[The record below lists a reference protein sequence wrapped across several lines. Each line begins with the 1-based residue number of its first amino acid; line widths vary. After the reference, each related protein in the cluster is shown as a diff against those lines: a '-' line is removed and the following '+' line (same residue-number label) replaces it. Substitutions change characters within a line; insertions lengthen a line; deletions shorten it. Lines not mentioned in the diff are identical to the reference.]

1 MAEYY
6 KPYSA
11 VSAVA
16 PQFDTSALQ
25 RAGALF
31 EKSLNSI
38 RDKEIEDFKLAQ
50 EQEKYKNALG
60 FQQRAEERDI
70 AKIAEERAKTLATN
84 NALAVMENPKVVT
97 SLNTSASDA
106 TSQNALNMYNQA
118 NADGVVTPQEQALL
132 DSTYQKDLTRDV
144 LTSGSADQKSLFD
157 ARQAIQKLNMQ
168 EAENKANADYR
179 AKALAQQAQSSNLQT
194 KIYNDQRKAIEDQN
208 NIAALILNSMKP
220 IEKDVLN
227 TDYVKVQDEL
237 NKATTNV
244 SEFEKTNPNL
254 VDTSLTP
261 DIVNQFIEARNQKSL
276 PMAMNGRIDP
286 YGQGLISGGKVDS
299 ITLSTVNQKLLEAVG
314 GNKDI
319 YDTLVKSNNAE
330 KFLQYIKD
338 KGDLPKLNQNILTTP
353 EKVKQVSPASLED
366 IRQAI
371 LNDPKTNASMKL
383 NILNNLTDG
392 SSGTG
397 LGGLINTTYKSGK
410 SGSTG
415 IGELFDSNDDSVSD
429 KRYKE
434 SKIKEA
440 EVLDSKVTQIANKN
454 PSIPKELVAEFGKFK
469 TVAGREQFIKDNFNE
484 DYTLKDGVSVKD
496 LTLRNGLS
504 KLVDYKE
511 DTDNNTGGNI
521 NQFIQSNK
529 AILSTLNDSELKSF
543 ISMVEPRYAAEG
555 KSIFKNIGDNSP
567 IGDAL
572 ELAIKDWNKTH
583 PDKKLDATK
592 IGKGLSD

>member
-38 RDKEIEDFKLAQ
+38 RDKEVEDFKLAQ

-84 NALAVMENPKVVT
+84 NALAVMENPNVVT
-97 SLNTSASDA
+97 SLNTSASDS
-106 TSQNALNMYNQA
+106 TSQNALSMYNQA

-144 LTSGSADQKSLFD
+144 LTSGSADQKTLFD
-157 ARQAIQKLNMQ
+157 ARQAVAKLKVE

-179 AKALAQQAQSSNLQT
+179 AKALAQQAQSSNLQA
-194 KIYNDQRKAIEDQN
+194 KIYNDRRKDIEDQN
-208 NIAALILNSMKP
+208 NVAALILNSMKP
-220 IEKDVLN
+220 IEKDIVN
-227 TDYVKVQDEL
+227 PKYITIQEQL
-237 NKATTNV
+237 NKANTNI

-254 VDTSLTP
+254 VNTSLTS

-276 PMAMNGRIDP
+276 PTYMNGRIDP
-286 YGQGLISGGKVDS
+286 YGQGLITGGKVDS
-299 ITLSTVNQKLLEAVG
+299 TTLVTVNQKLLEAVG

-330 KFLQYIKD
+330 KFLQYLKD

-353 EKVKQVSPASLED
+353 EKVKEVSPASLED

-371 LNDPKTNASMKL
+371 LNDSKTNASMKL
-383 NILNNLTDG
+383 NILNNLTDDY
-392 SSGTG
+392 SGTG
-397 LGGLINTTYKSGK
+397 LGSLINSTSKSSN

-415 IGELFDSNDDSVSD
+415 MGGLFGSNDDSVSD

-434 SKIKEA
+434 SKVKEA
-440 EVLDSKVTQIANKN
+440 EVLDSKLTQIANKN
-454 PSIPKELVAEFGKFK
+454 PNIPKELIAEFGKFK
-469 TVAGREQFIKDNFNE
+469 TVAGREQFIKDNFND
-484 DYTLKDGVSVKD
+484 DYTLKDGVSVKE
-496 LTLRNGLS
+496 LTLRDGLS
-504 KLVDYKE
+504 NLVDYKK

-543 ISMVEPRYAAEG
+543 ISMVKPRYVAEG
-555 KSIFKNIGDNSP
+555 KSIVKNLGDNSA

-572 ELAIKDWNKTH
+572 ELAIEDWNKTH

-592 IGKGLSD
+592 IGKVRSD

>member
-84 NALAVMENPKVVT
+84 NALAVMENPNVVT

-106 TSQNALNMYNQA
+106 TSQNVLNMYNQA
-118 NADGVVTPQEQALL
+118 NADGVVTPQEQALI

-168 EAENKANADYR
+168 EAENKATADYR
-179 AKALAQQAQSSNLQT
+179 AKVLAQQAQSSNLQT
-194 KIYNDQRKAIEDQN
+194 KIYNDQN
-208 NIAALILNSMKP
+208 NVAALILNSMKP
-220 IEKDVLN
+220 IEKEVLN
-227 TDYVKVQDEL
+227 PDYTKVQDEL
-237 NKATTNV
+237 NKATTNI

-254 VDTSLTP
+254 ANTSLTP

-276 PMAMNGRIDP
+276 PTPMNGRIDP
-286 YGQGLISGGKVDS
+286 YGQGLITGGKVDS
-299 ITLSTVNQKLLEAVG
+299 TTLATVNQKLLEAVG

-353 EKVKQVSPASLED
+353 EKVKQVSPASIDD

-371 LNDPKTNASMKL
+371 LNDTKTNASTKL
-383 NILNNLTDG
+383 NILNNLTDIY
-392 SSGTG
+392 SGTG
-397 LGGLINTTYKSGK
+397 LGGLIDSTPKSGK

-415 IGELFDSNDDSVSD
+415 MGGLFGSNDDSVSD
-429 KRYKE
+429 KKYKE
-434 SKIKEA
+434 SKVKEA
-440 EVLDSKVTQIANKN
+440 EVLDSKITQIANKN
-454 PSIPKELVAEFGKFK
+454 PSIPKELVAEFGKYK
-469 TVAGREQFIKDNFNE
+469 TVAGREQFIKDNFND
-484 DYTLKDGVSVKD
+484 DYTLKDGVSVKE
-496 LTLRNGLS
+496 LTLRDGLS
-504 KLVDYKE
+504 NIVDYEK

-529 AILSTLNDSELKSF
+529 DILYTLNDSELKSF
-543 ISMVEPRYAAEG
+543 ISMVKPRYAVEG
-555 KSIFKNIGDNSP
+555 TSMIKNISDNSP
-567 IGDAL
+567 MGDAL

-592 IGKGLSD
+592 IGTTRSD

>member
-38 RDKEIEDFKLAQ
+38 RDKEVEDFKLAQ

-84 NALAVMENPKVVT
+84 NALAVMENPNVVT

-106 TSQNALNMYNQA
+106 TSQNALSMYNQA

-157 ARQAIQKLNMQ
+157 ARQAVEKLKIQKD
-168 EAENKANADYR
+168 ENKANADYR
-179 AKALAQQAQSSNLQT
+179 LKSLAQQAQSSNLQT

-208 NIAALILNSMKP
+208 NVAALILNSMKP

-254 VDTSLTP
+254 VNTSLTP

-276 PMAMNGRIDP
+276 PTAMNGRIDP

-299 ITLSTVNQKLLEAVG
+299 IT
-314 GNKDI
+314 
-319 YDTLVKSNNAE
+319 
-330 KFLQYIKD
+330 
-338 KGDLPKLNQNILTTP
+338 
-353 EKVKQVSPASLED
+353 
-366 IRQAI
+366 
-371 LNDPKTNASMKL
+371 
-383 NILNNLTDG
+383 
-392 SSGTG
+392 
-397 LGGLINTTYKSGK
+397 
-410 SGSTG
+410 
-415 IGELFDSNDDSVSD
+415 
-429 KRYKE
+429 
-434 SKIKEA
+434 
-440 EVLDSKVTQIANKN
+440 
-454 PSIPKELVAEFGKFK
+454 
-469 TVAGREQFIKDNFNE
+469 
-484 DYTLKDGVSVKD
+484 
-496 LTLRNGLS
+496 
-504 KLVDYKE
+504 
-511 DTDNNTGGNI
+511 
-521 NQFIQSNK
+521 
-529 AILSTLNDSELKSF
+529 
-543 ISMVEPRYAAEG
+543 
-555 KSIFKNIGDNSP
+555 FKNTISQ
-567 IGDAL
+567 
-572 ELAIKDWNKTH
+572 
-583 PDKKLDATK
+583 
-592 IGKGLSD
+592 

>member
-38 RDKEIEDFKLAQ
+38 RDKEVEDFKLAQ

-84 NALAVMENPKVVT
+84 NALAVMENPNVVT

-106 TSQNALNMYNQA
+106 TSQNALNRYNQA

-208 NIAALILNSMKP
+208 NVAALILNSMKP
-220 IEKDVLN
+220 IEKDVVN
-227 TDYVKVQDEL
+227 TKYTTIQDQI
-237 NKATTNV
+237 NKANTNI

-254 VDTSLTP
+254 ANTSLTP
-261 DIVNQFIEARNQKSL
+261 DVVNQFIQERNDILKPNTSVQLTDELGVGMEDTTAKAS
-276 PMAMNGRIDP
+276 
-286 YGQGLISGGKVDS
+286 
-299 ITLSTVNQKLLEAVG
+299 VNAKLLEAVG
-314 GNKDI
+314 GNKEL
-319 YDTLVKSNNAE
+319 YNNLLQSNNAE
-330 KFLQYIKD
+330 KVLQYVKD

-383 NILNNLTDG
+383 NILNNLTDD

-397 LGGLINTTYKSGK
+397 LGGLINSTPKSGK

-415 IGELFDSNDDSVSD
+415 MGGLFGSNDDSVSD
-429 KRYKE
+429 KKYKE

-592 IGKGLSD
+592 IGKGFSD

>member
-38 RDKEIEDFKLAQ
+38 RDKEVEDFKLAQ

-84 NALAVMENPKVVT
+84 NALAVMENPNVVT

-106 TSQNALNMYNQA
+106 TSQNALSMYNQA

-157 ARQAIQKLNMQ
+157 ARQAVAKLKIQ
-168 EAENKANADYR
+168 EDENKATADYR

-194 KIYNDQRKAIEDQN
+194 RMYDDQRKAIEDQN
-208 NIAALILNSMKP
+208 NVAALILNSMKP

-254 VDTSLTP
+254 VNTSLTS
-261 DIVNQFIEARNQKSL
+261 DIVNQFIKARDTKTL
-276 PMAMNGRIDP
+276 PSAMNGRIDP
-286 YGQGLISGGKVDS
+286 YGQGLLSNGKVDS
-299 ITLSTVNQKLLEAVG
+299 TKIASVNQKLLEAVG
-314 GNKDI
+314 GNQDV
-319 YDTLVKSNNAE
+319 YDSLIKSNNAE
-330 KFLQYIKD
+330 KYLQYVKD

-383 NILNNLTDG
+383 NILNNLTDD

-397 LGGLINTTYKSGK
+397 LGGLINSTPKSGK

-415 IGELFDSNDDSVSD
+415 MGGLFGSNDDSVSG
-429 KRYKE
+429 KKYKE
-434 SKIKEA
+434 SKVKEA

-511 DTDNNTGGNI
+511 DTDDNTGGNI

-529 AILSTLNDSELKSF
+529 AILYTLNDSELKSF

-555 KSIFKNIGDNSP
+555 KSIFKNTGDNSP

-592 IGKGLSD
+592 IGTALSD

>member
-38 RDKEIEDFKLAQ
+38 RDKEVEDFKLAQ

-84 NALAVMENPKVVT
+84 NALAVMENPNAVT

-208 NIAALILNSMKP
+208 NVAALILNSMKP
-220 IEKDVLN
+220 IEKDVVN
-227 TDYVKVQDEL
+227 TKYTTILDQI
-237 NKATTNV
+237 NKANTNI

-254 VDTSLTP
+254 ANTSLTP
-261 DIVNQFIEARNQKSL
+261 DVVNQFIQERNAILKPNTSVQLTDELGVGMEDTTAKAS
-276 PMAMNGRIDP
+276 
-286 YGQGLISGGKVDS
+286 
-299 ITLSTVNQKLLEAVG
+299 VNAKLLEAVG
-314 GNKDI
+314 GNKEL
-319 YDTLVKSNNAE
+319 YNNLLQSNNAE
-330 KFLQYIKD
+330 KVLQYVKD

-383 NILNNLTDG
+383 NILNNLTDD

-397 LGGLINTTYKSGK
+397 LGGLINTTSKSGK
-410 SGSTG
+410 SDSTNIGGLFGDGS
-415 IGELFDSNDDSVSD
+415 DSNSLAN
-429 KRYKE
+429 KKYKE
-434 SKIKEA
+434 NKAGEAEAVKVKLLSIKNNNGSNIPEKTMQEMNAITTAQGMEQYIKNNFTEDFILKDSLAGKQATLSKGLGSILKPTDNDKDSGTNISEFIKLNQDSLSKLNPSQVEDIISKIKTEYNA
-440 EVLDSKVTQIANKN
+440 QTEDSLNN
-454 PSIPKELVAEFGKFK
+454 
-469 TVAGREQFIKDNFNE
+469 
-484 DYTLKDGVSVKD
+484 
-496 LTLRNGLS
+496 LS
-504 KLVDYKE
+504 SY
-511 DTDNNTGGNI
+511 
-521 NQFIQSNK
+521 
-529 AILSTLNDSELKSF
+529 
-543 ISMVEPRYAAEG
+543 
-555 KSIFKNIGDNSP
+555 SP
-567 IGDAL
+567 IGDAIDQ
-572 ELAIKDWNKTH
+572 AVDNWNSMNKNIKLIK
-583 PDKKLDATK
+583 P
-592 IGKGLSD
+592 

>member
-50 EQEKYKNALG
+50 EQEKYKNTLG

-84 NALAVMENPKVVT
+84 NALAVMENPNVVT

-157 ARQAIQKLNMQ
+157 ARQAVAKLKMQ

-194 KIYNDQRKAIEDQN
+194 KMYNDQRKAIEDQN
-208 NIAALILNSMKP
+208 NVAALILNSMKP
-220 IEKDVLN
+220 IEKDVVN
-227 TDYVKVQDEL
+227 AKYTTMQDQI
-237 NKATTNV
+237 NKANANI

-254 VDTSLTP
+254 ANTSLTP
-261 DIVNQFIEARNQKSL
+261 DVVNQFIQERNAILKPNTSVQLTDELGVGMGDTTAKAS
-276 PMAMNGRIDP
+276 
-286 YGQGLISGGKVDS
+286 
-299 ITLSTVNQKLLEAVG
+299 VNAKLLEAVG
-314 GNKDI
+314 GNKEL
-319 YDTLVKSNNAE
+319 YNNLLQSNNAE

-353 EKVKQVSPASLED
+353 EKVKQVSPASIDD

-371 LNDPKTNASMKL
+371 LNDTKINASTKL
-383 NILNNLTDG
+383 NILNNLTDD

-397 LGGLINTTYKSGK
+397 LGGLINNIPKSGK

-415 IGELFDSNDDSVSD
+415 MGGLFGSNDDSVSD
-429 KRYKE
+429 KKYKE
-434 SKIKEA
+434 SKLKEA

-529 AILSTLNDSELKSF
+529 AILSSLNDSELKSF

-572 ELAIKDWNKTH
+572 ELAIKDWNKIH

-592 IGKGLSD
+592 IGTGLSD

>member
-84 NALAVMENPKVVT
+84 NALAVMENPNVVT

-194 KIYNDQRKAIEDQN
+194 KIYNDQRK
-208 NIAALILNSMKP
+208 L
-220 IEKDVLN
+220 
-227 TDYVKVQDEL
+227 
-237 NKATTNV
+237 
-244 SEFEKTNPNL
+244 
-254 VDTSLTP
+254 
-261 DIVNQFIEARNQKSL
+261 
-276 PMAMNGRIDP
+276 
-286 YGQGLISGGKVDS
+286 
-299 ITLSTVNQKLLEAVG
+299 
-314 GNKDI
+314 
-319 YDTLVKSNNAE
+319 
-330 KFLQYIKD
+330 
-338 KGDLPKLNQNILTTP
+338 
-353 EKVKQVSPASLED
+353 
-366 IRQAI
+366 
-371 LNDPKTNASMKL
+371 
-383 NILNNLTDG
+383 
-392 SSGTG
+392 
-397 LGGLINTTYKSGK
+397 
-410 SGSTG
+410 
-415 IGELFDSNDDSVSD
+415 
-429 KRYKE
+429 
-434 SKIKEA
+434 
-440 EVLDSKVTQIANKN
+440 
-454 PSIPKELVAEFGKFK
+454 
-469 TVAGREQFIKDNFNE
+469 
-484 DYTLKDGVSVKD
+484 
-496 LTLRNGLS
+496 
-504 KLVDYKE
+504 
-511 DTDNNTGGNI
+511 
-521 NQFIQSNK
+521 
-529 AILSTLNDSELKSF
+529 
-543 ISMVEPRYAAEG
+543 
-555 KSIFKNIGDNSP
+555 
-567 IGDAL
+567 
-572 ELAIKDWNKTH
+572 
-583 PDKKLDATK
+583 
-592 IGKGLSD
+592 

>member
-11 VSAVA
+11 VSTVA

-84 NALAVMENPKVVT
+84 NALAVMENPNVVT

-106 TSQNALNMYNQA
+106 TSQNVLNMYNQA
-118 NADGVVTPQEQALL
+118 NADGVVTPQEQALI
-132 DSTYQKDLTRDV
+132 DSTYQKDLIRDV

-157 ARQAIQKLNMQ
+157 ARQAVAKLKME
-168 EAENKANADYR
+168 EAENKATADYR
-179 AKALAQQAQSSNLQT
+179 AKVLAQQAQSSNLQT
-194 KIYNDQRKAIEDQN
+194 KIYNDQN
-208 NIAALILNSMKP
+208 NVAALILNSMKP
-220 IEKDVLN
+220 IEKEVLN
-227 TDYVKVQDEL
+227 PDYTKVQDEL
-237 NKATTNV
+237 NKATTNI

-254 VDTSLTP
+254 ANTSLTP

-276 PMAMNGRIDP
+276 PTPMNGRIDP
-286 YGQGLISGGKVDS
+286 YGQGLITGGKVDS
-299 ITLSTVNQKLLEAVG
+299 TTLATVNQKLLEAVG

-353 EKVKQVSPASLED
+353 EKVKQVSPASIDD

-371 LNDPKTNASMKL
+371 LNDTKTNASTKL
-383 NILNNLTDG
+383 NILNNLTDIY
-392 SSGTG
+392 SGTG
-397 LGGLINTTYKSGK
+397 LGGLIDSTPKSGK

-415 IGELFDSNDDSVSD
+415 MGGLFGSNDDSVSD
-429 KRYKE
+429 KKYKE
-434 SKIKEA
+434 SKVKEA
-440 EVLDSKVTQIANKN
+440 EVLDSKITQIANKN
-454 PSIPKELVAEFGKFK
+454 PSIPKELVAEFGKYK
-469 TVAGREQFIKDNFNE
+469 TVAGREQFIKDNFND
-484 DYTLKDGVSVKD
+484 DYTLKDGVSVKE
-496 LTLRNGLS
+496 LTLRDGLS
-504 KLVDYKE
+504 NIVDYEK

-529 AILSTLNDSELKSF
+529 DILYTLNDSELKSF
-543 ISMVEPRYAAEG
+543 ISMVKPRYAVEG
-555 KSIFKNIGDNSP
+555 TSMIKNISDNSP
-567 IGDAL
+567 MGDAL

-592 IGKGLSD
+592 IGTARSD

>member
-38 RDKEIEDFKLAQ
+38 RDKEVEDFKLAQ

-84 NALAVMENPKVVT
+84 NALAVMENPNVVT

-106 TSQNALNMYNQA
+106 TSQNALNRYNQA

-157 ARQAIQKLNMQ
+157 ARQAVQKLNMQ

-208 NIAALILNSMKP
+208 NVAALILNSMKP
-220 IEKDVLN
+220 IEKDVVN
-227 TDYVKVQDEL
+227 TKYTTIQDQI
-237 NKATTNV
+237 NKANTNI

-254 VDTSLTP
+254 ANTSLTP
-261 DIVNQFIEARNQKSL
+261 DVVNQFIQERNDILKPNTSVQLTDELGVGMEDTTAKAS
-276 PMAMNGRIDP
+276 
-286 YGQGLISGGKVDS
+286 
-299 ITLSTVNQKLLEAVG
+299 VNAKLLEAVG
-314 GNKDI
+314 GNKEL
-319 YDTLVKSNNAE
+319 YNNLLQSNNAE
-330 KFLQYIKD
+330 KVLQYVKD

-383 NILNNLTDG
+383 NILNNLTDD

-397 LGGLINTTYKSGK
+397 LGGLINTTSKSGK
-410 SGSTG
+410 SDSTN
-415 IGELFDSNDDSVSD
+415 IGGLFGSNDDSVSD
-429 KRYKE
+429 KKYKE

-592 IGKGLSD
+592 IGKGFSD

>member
-84 NALAVMENPKVVT
+84 NALAVMENPNVVT

-157 ARQAIQKLNMQ
+157 ARQAVQRLNMQ
-168 EAENKANADYR
+168 EAEYKANADYR

-194 KIYNDQRKAIEDQN
+194 KMYNDRIKDIEDQN
-208 NIAALILNSMKP
+208 KVAALILNSMKP

-227 TDYVKVQDEL
+227 TKYTTIQDQI
-237 NKATTNV
+237 NKANTNI

-254 VDTSLTP
+254 ANTSLTP

-276 PMAMNGRIDP
+276 PTAMNGRIDP

-299 ITLSTVNQKLLEAVG
+299 ITLATVNQKLLEAVG

-319 YDTLVKSNNAE
+319 YDTLIKSNNAE
-330 KFLQYIKD
+330 KFLQYVKD
-338 KGDLPKLNQNILTTP
+338 KADLPKLNQNILTTP

-383 NILNNLTDG
+383 NILNNLTDD

-397 LGGLINTTYKSGK
+397 LGGLINSTPKSGK

-415 IGELFDSNDDSVSD
+415 MGGLFGSNDDSVSD
-429 KRYKE
+429 KKYKE
-434 SKIKEA
+434 SKLKEA

-484 DYTLKDGVSVKD
+484 DYTLKDGVSVKE
-496 LTLRNGLS
+496 LTLRSGLS
-504 KLVDYKE
+504 ELVDYKN

-521 NQFIQSNK
+521 NQFIKSNK

-543 ISMVEPRYAAEG
+543 ISMVKPRYVAEG
-555 KSIFKNIGDNSP
+555 KSIVKNVSDNSP

-572 ELAIKDWNKTH
+572 ELAIKDWNKAH

-592 IGKGLSD
+592 IGTVLSD

>member
-38 RDKEIEDFKLAQ
+38 RDKEVEDFKLAQ

-84 NALAVMENPKVVT
+84 NALAVMENPNAVT

-132 DSTYQKDLTRDV
+132 DSTYKKDLTRDV

-208 NIAALILNSMKP
+208 NVAALILNSMKP

-254 VDTSLTP
+254 VNTSLTP

-276 PMAMNGRIDP
+276 PTSMNGRIDP
-286 YGQGLISGGKVDS
+286 YGQGLITGGKVDS
-299 ITLSTVNQKLLEAVG
+299 TTLATVNQKLLEAVG

-319 YDTLVKSNNAE
+319 YDTLIKSNNAE
-330 KFLQYIKD
+330 KFLQYVKD
-338 KGDLPKLNQNILTTP
+338 KADLPKLNQNILTTP
-353 EKVKQVSPASLED
+353 EKVKQVFPASIED

-371 LNDPKTNASMKL
+371 LNDTKINASTKL
-383 NILNNLTDG
+383 NILNNLTDD

-397 LGGLINTTYKSGK
+397 LGGLINSTPKSGK

-415 IGELFDSNDDSVSD
+415 MGGLFGSNDDSVSD

-434 SKIKEA
+434 SKLKEA

-543 ISMVEPRYAAEG
+543 ISMVEPRYAAQG
-555 KSIFKNIGDNSP
+555 KSIFKNIGSNSP

-592 IGKGLSD
+592 IGTVLSD

>member
-84 NALAVMENPKVVT
+84 NALAVMENPNVVT

-132 DSTYQKDLTRDV
+132 DSTYKKDLTRDV
-144 LTSGSADQKSLFD
+144 LTSGLADQKSLFD
-157 ARQAIQKLNMQ
+157 ARQAVQRLNMQ
-168 EAENKANADYR
+168 EAEYKANADYR

-194 KIYNDQRKAIEDQN
+194 KMYNDQN
-208 NIAALILNSMKP
+208 NVAALILNSMKP

-227 TDYVKVQDEL
+227 TKYTTIQDQI
-237 NKATTNV
+237 NKANTNI

-254 VDTSLTP
+254 VNTSLTP

-276 PMAMNGRIDP
+276 PTSMNGRIDP

-299 ITLSTVNQKLLEAVG
+299 ITLATVNQKLLEAVG

-319 YDTLVKSNNAE
+319 YDTLIKSNNAE
-330 KFLQYIKD
+330 KFLQYVKD
-338 KGDLPKLNQNILTTP
+338 KADLPKLNQNILTTP
-353 EKVKQVSPASLED
+353 EKVKQVVPASLED

-371 LNDPKTNASMKL
+371 LNDTKLNASTKL
-383 NILNNLTDG
+383 NILNNLTDD

-397 LGGLINTTYKSGK
+397 LGGLINSTPKSGK

-415 IGELFDSNDDSVSD
+415 MGGLFGSNDDSVSD
-429 KRYKE
+429 KKYKE
-434 SKIKEA
+434 SKLKEA

-454 PSIPKELVAEFGKFK
+454 PNIPKELVAEFGKFK

-484 DYTLKDGVSVKD
+484 DYTLKDGVSVKE
-496 LTLRNGLS
+496 LTLRSGLS
-504 KLVDYKE
+504 ELVDYKK

-521 NQFIQSNK
+521 NQFIKSNK

-543 ISMVEPRYAAEG
+543 ISMVKPRYVAEG
-555 KSIFKNIGDNSP
+555 KSIVKNVSDNSP

-572 ELAIKDWNKTH
+572 ELAIKDWNKAH

-592 IGKGLSD
+592 IGTVLSD

>member
-50 EQEKYKNALG
+50 EQERYKNTLG

-84 NALAVMENPKVVT
+84 NALAVMENPDVVT

-106 TSQNALNMYNQA
+106 TSQNALSMYNQA

-132 DSTYQKDLTRDV
+132 DSTYKKDLTRDV
-144 LTSGSADQKSLFD
+144 LTSGLADQKSLFD
-157 ARQAIQKLNMQ
+157 ARQAVAKLKMQ

-179 AKALAQQAQSSNLQT
+179 AKVLALQAQSSNLQT
-194 KIYNDQRKAIEDQN
+194 KMYNDQRKDIEDEN
-208 NIAALILNSMKP
+208 SVAALILNSMKP

-237 NKATTNV
+237 NKANTNI

-254 VDTSLTP
+254 ANTSLTP

-276 PMAMNGRIDP
+276 PTAMNGRIDP

-299 ITLSTVNQKLLEAVG
+299 ITLATVNQKLLEAVG

-319 YDTLVKSNNAE
+319 YDTLIKSNNAE

-383 NILNNLTDG
+383 NILNNLTDDY
-392 SSGTG
+392 SGTG
-397 LGGLINTTYKSGK
+397 LGGLINSTPKSGK

-415 IGELFDSNDDSVSD
+415 MGGLFGSNDDSVSY
-429 KRYKE
+429 KKYKE
-434 SKIKEA
+434 SKLKEA

-484 DYTLKDGVSVKD
+484 DYTLKNGVSVKD

-529 AILSTLNDSELKSF
+529 AILSTLSDSELKSF

-555 KSIFKNIGDNSP
+555 KSIFKNTGDNSP
-567 IGDAL
+567 MGDAL
-572 ELAIKDWNKTH
+572 ELAIKDWNKAH

-592 IGKGLSD
+592 IGTVLSD

>member
-84 NALAVMENPKVVT
+84 NALAVMENPNVVT

-157 ARQAIQKLNMQ
+157 ARQAVQRLNMQ
-168 EAENKANADYR
+168 EAEYKANADYR

-194 KIYNDQRKAIEDQN
+194 KMYNDQN
-208 NIAALILNSMKP
+208 NVAALILNSMKP

-227 TDYVKVQDEL
+227 TKYTTIQDQI
-237 NKATTNV
+237 NKANTNI

-254 VDTSLTP
+254 ANTSLTP

-276 PMAMNGRIDP
+276 PTSMNGRIDP

-299 ITLSTVNQKLLEAVG
+299 ITLATVNQKLLEAVG

-319 YDTLVKSNNAE
+319 YDTLIKSNNAE
-330 KFLQYIKD
+330 KFLQYVKD
-338 KGDLPKLNQNILTTP
+338 KADLPKLNQNILTTP
-353 EKVKQVSPASLED
+353 EKVKQVFPASLED

-371 LNDPKTNASMKL
+371 LNDTKINASTKL
-383 NILNNLTDG
+383 NILNNLTDD

-397 LGGLINTTYKSGK
+397 LGGLINSTPKSGK

-415 IGELFDSNDDSVSD
+415 MGGLFGSNDDSVSD
-429 KRYKE
+429 KKYKE
-434 SKIKEA
+434 SKLKEA

-454 PSIPKELVAEFGKFK
+454 PNIPKELVAEFGKFK

-484 DYTLKDGVSVKD
+484 DYTLKDGVSVKE
-496 LTLRNGLS
+496 LTLRSGLS
-504 KLVDYKE
+504 ELVDYKN

-521 NQFIQSNK
+521 NQFIKSNK

-543 ISMVEPRYAAEG
+543 ISMVKPRYVAEG
-555 KSIFKNIGDNSP
+555 KSIVKNVSDNSP

-572 ELAIKDWNKTH
+572 ELAIKDWNKAH

-592 IGKGLSD
+592 IGTVLSD

>member
-84 NALAVMENPKVVT
+84 NALAVMENPNVVT

-144 LTSGSADQKSLFD
+144 LNSGSADQKSLFD
-157 ARQAIQKLNMQ
+157 ARQAVQRLNMQ
-168 EAENKANADYR
+168 EAEYKANADYR

-194 KIYNDQRKAIEDQN
+194 KMYNDQRKAIEDQN
-208 NIAALILNSMKP
+208 NVAALILNSMKP
-220 IEKDVLN
+220 IEKDIVN
-227 TDYVKVQDEL
+227 PKYITIQEQL
-237 NKATTNV
+237 NKANTNI

-254 VDTSLTP
+254 VNTSLTP

-276 PMAMNGRIDP
+276 PTSMNGRIDP

-299 ITLSTVNQKLLEAVG
+299 IALATVNQKLLEAVG

-330 KFLQYIKD
+330 KFLQYRQD

-383 NILNNLTDG
+383 NILNNLTDD

-397 LGGLINTTYKSGK
+397 LGGLINSTPKSGK

-415 IGELFDSNDDSVSD
+415 MGGLFGSNDDSVSD
-429 KRYKE
+429 KKYKE
-434 SKIKEA
+434 SKLKEA

-469 TVAGREQFIKDNFNE
+469 TVAGREQFIKDNFND

-504 KLVDYKE
+504 KLIDYKE
-511 DTDNNTGGNI
+511 DTDDNTGGNI

-529 AILSTLNDSELKSF
+529 AILSTLNDNELKSF
-543 ISMVEPRYAAEG
+543 MSMVEPRYAAEG
-555 KSIFKNIGDNSP
+555 KSIFKNTGDNSP

-572 ELAIKDWNKTH
+572 ELAIEDWNKTH

-592 IGKGLSD
+592 IGTALSD